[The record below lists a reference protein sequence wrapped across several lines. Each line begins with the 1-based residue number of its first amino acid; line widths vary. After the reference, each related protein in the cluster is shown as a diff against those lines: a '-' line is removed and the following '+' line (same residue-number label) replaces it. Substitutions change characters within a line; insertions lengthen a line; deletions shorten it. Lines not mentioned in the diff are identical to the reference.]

1 MAGSSDLT
9 QQQETSGPAAAV
21 PVLQRPDL
29 GGQVIRNTA
38 ANLVGRGLA
47 LVFSAGATVVLAR
60 FLGSEKLGQF
70 GAIYAYLALFAWLAT
85 FGFEPV
91 LVREISRE
99 RENASSLL
107 HTAIVLSA
115 LLSAGTVVVAILLAP
130 VAGYTGHLR
139 TLLILAALEYVL
151 GPLRL
156 PALMFQVD
164 MRQWYGATI
173 NVVRQGLWF
182 VMIVALWLAG
192 ASLGYVIAGR
202 VLAAVVESS
211 LMWGY
216 SRRFLSQT
224 GRFLRERA
232 GTLLSHSFP
241 IAFASLVAMIYLR
254 IDQVMLHKMVSDS
267 VLGQYVAAV
276 KVSELFEMLPM
287 ALMSALA
294 PILCVTAADPE
305 RFQSYIDR
313 MFRYF
318 MVIASGLCVFMT
330 VGARLIVRVLYGSQ
344 FLPAAPLLA
353 VLIWSEIAV
362 FFAAVIG
369 NVLVARNQQR
379 LFPIPT
385 LLGAVV
391 NVGLNLLWIPRYA
404 AAGAAW
410 ATLVSYTLAWMV
422 SLLFFK
428 QARSIV
434 WQGWRFAL
442 PALGGALLAVATVRL
457 LPIGGP
463 ARVGISMVLFFAA
476 MCAAR
481 MIRHED
487 LVVFR
492 SALARGAHALR

>member
-1 MAGSSDLT
+1 MAGSSNLT
-9 QQQETSGPAAAV
+9 QHRETGGPAAEVSA
-21 PVLQRPDL
+21 LQRPDL

-47 LVFSAGATVVLAR
+47 LVFSAGAAIVLAR

-107 HTAIVLSA
+107 HTAIVLSTV
-115 LLSAGTVVVAILLAP
+115 LSAGTVVVAILLAP
-130 VAGYTGHLR
+130 LAGFAGHLR
-139 TLLILAALEYVL
+139 TLLLLAALEYVL

-182 VMIVALWLAG
+182 VLIVALWLAG

-224 GRFLRERA
+224 GRFLRERV

-241 IAFASLVAMIYLR
+241 IAFASLIAMIYLR

-276 KVSELFEMLPM
+276 KVSELFEMLPT
-287 ALMSALA
+287 ALMFSLA
-294 PILCVTAADPE
+294 PLLSVTATEPD
-305 RFQSYIDR
+305 RFRSYIDR
-313 MFRYF
+313 AFRYF
-318 MVIASGLCVFMT
+318 LVIASGLCVVMT

-344 FLPAAPLLA
+344 FLPAGPLLA

-362 FFAAVIG
+362 FFASVVI
-369 NVLVARNQQR
+369 NVLIASNQQR
-379 LFPIPT
+379 LLPIPT
-385 LLGAVV
+385 LAGAAI
-391 NVGLNLLWIPRYA
+391 NVGLNLFLIPRYA
-404 AAGAAW
+404 ATGAAW
-410 ATLVSYTLAWMV
+410 ATVASYTLAWIV
-422 SLLFFK
+422 ALLFFK
-428 QARSIV
+428 QTRSV
-434 WQGWRFAL
+434 TWRGLRFAIPL
-442 PALGGALLAVATVRL
+442 AGVALLAVGCAALLPVSVAGRL
-457 LPIGGP
+457 LMSLAVFTGGVWVTKSLQ
-463 ARVGISMVLFFAA
+463 RSDLSYVSVLVKESLG
-476 MCAAR
+476 R
-481 MIRHED
+481 I
-487 LVVFR
+487 
-492 SALARGAHALR
+492 